1 MKNKIWKLSCWVAL
15 LLATYLIIATIYFGY
30 SEVDEQKG
38 VYTFYWSGINAIF
51 DKNKEFGIKRNK
63 AVETKLNGSDGPYVF
78 ENVSYIVD
86 AKNRF
91 RKTLLTSNRK
101 LVVTVD
107 RPLNFT
113 FEVNLDSCYERP
125 AQSYKMPKKLVAI
138 SDIEGNFTGFY
149 SFLLANKIID
159 KDCNWIYGDGHLVL
173 NGDFVDRGKQ
183 VTQVLWLIYKLD
195 QQAKQA
201 GGKVHYLLGN
211 HEIMMLQGNVSYAD
225 FKYIE
230 AAKRISK
237 NSNWRDAMCFLYV
250 QHSELGKW
258 LRTKNIIEKIGKTIF
273 VHAGLNMQHVNGKL
287 SIRELNNIARLH
299 YGTSYNNQ
307 FTGTKENLILSS
319 IYSPYWDRGLAMD
332 FKHTLLFSLNG
343 INAKKTT
350 QTQVDSVLNFY
361 KGSRIVI
368 GHSIVNDIQYDY
380 NGSVVKIDIKHS
392 EIMFSGST
400 KGVLI
405 SNAEV
410 FKLNDKGHQERLE
423 CKR

>member
-1 MKNKIWKLSCWVAL
+1 MKNKIWKLICWTGM
-15 LLATYLIIATIYFGY
+15 LLAIYLIITTMYFGY
-30 SEVDEQKG
+30 SDVDEQKG
-38 VYTFYWSGINAIF
+38 VYTFYWSGVNAIF

-63 AVETKLNGSDGPYVF
+63 AVETKLNGLDGPYVIGKA
-78 ENVSYIVD
+78 SYIVD
-86 AKNRF
+86 AKGRF
-91 RKTLLTSNRK
+91 KKTLVSSNK
-101 LVVTVD
+101 TFSVQVD
-107 RPLNFT
+107 RPLNLGFD
-113 FEVNLDSCYERP
+113 VKLNSSYEP
-125 AQSYKMPKKLVAI
+125 AAQVYEMPEKLVAI

-159 KDCNWIYGDGHLVL
+159 KSCNWIYGKGHLVL

-211 HEIMMLQGNVSYAD
+211 HEIMMLQGNVSYAN

-237 NSNWRDAMCFLYV
+237 NSNWRDAMCFLYSP
-250 QHSELGKW
+250 HSELGKW

-287 SIRELNNIARLH
+287 GIEELNRIARLH
-299 YGTSYNNQ
+299 YGISYRKQ
-307 FTGTKENLILSS
+307 PTGTKERLTLSS
-319 IYSPYWDRGLAMD
+319 VYSPYWDRDLAMD
-332 FKHTLLFSLNG
+332 FKHTLLFFLNG
-343 INAKKTT
+343 LNTKKTT
-350 QTQVDSVLNFY
+350 QTQVDSILNFY
-361 KGSRIVI
+361 RGSRIVI

-380 NGSVVKIDIKHS
+380 NGTVVKIDIKHS
-392 EIMFSGST
+392 EEMFSGST

-405 SNAEV
+405 EHAELV
-410 FKLNDKGHQERLE
+410 KLNDKGHRENL
-423 CKR
+423 K